1 MYSFKIILL
10 STIGVKV
17 LLLDIVSVKLLSCYV
32 CVTCN
37 CVCFSVLQCYSRHN
51 IVICSGSKPVG

>member
-1 MYSFKIILL
+1 MYSFNNILL

-17 LLLDIVSVKLLSCYV
+17 LLLDIVSVLLLSCYI

-37 CVCFSVLQCYSRHN
+37 CVCFLVLQCYSRYN